1 MDVSK
6 DNSRASS
13 VENDLTTDSNT
24 RGPWNEDEFEDVEEV
39 SSNYDGWKINF
50 TEFSI
55 KIFFYLLQS
64 FLKIQLFIFIYY
76 FWILFCSL
84 WSLLNVEVEKPV
96 AKISKNSALAESMW
110 LNWPNRRT
118 HLTRILQILFLW
130 QILILAHRHHQVI
143 NKKTFDFTIF
153 FFRLNFQFHEIKLFS
168 APAVTPEVSSS
179 RPLRSSSDMSNQD
192 RMKMSHKRAT
202 TFGSR

>member
-1 MDVSK
+1 MVEKSI
-6 DNSRASS
+6 SR
-13 VENDLTTDSNT
+13 
-24 RGPWNEDEFEDVEEV
+24 
-39 SSNYDGWKINF
+39 NF
-50 TEFSI
+50 QLKF
-55 KIFFYLLQS
+55 FFYLLQS

-143 NKKTFDFTIF
+143 NKETFRFYDFS
-153 FFRLNFQFHEIKLFS
+153 FRLNFQFHEIKLFS
-168 APAVTPEVSSS
+168 APPVTPEVSSS